1 LGDFNHVASFRGF
14 LKSTRKMNLQS
25 ISNNLHQAPRKMGLD
40 MFGIARKKK
49 VEHILP
55 FKKENTKI

>member
-1 LGDFNHVASFRGF
+1 VASFRGF